1 MCRQIRQFSA
11 IFMVLARNTGSNDL
25 TGLRKSPIT
34 IQSVEW
40 CKTMIM
46 KQAIFLLALLA
57 ASAQAEI
64 YKSVNENGEVIFSD
78 VPSKGAERMQVPEIP
93 TYTPVPIPVATPG
106 PAMAETSASESYK
119 TLAISRPGDN
129 ETIRSNAGILNVAVS
144 LKPELQTGIG
154 HRVQFF
160 MDGEPYGKP
169 LARLSTS
176 FTNVD
181 RGTHSIAAA
190 VIDENG
196 DTLIKAAPVEFHL
209 LRASLLQ
216 PANPLHKPAN
226 GNSSGSSS
234 GTTGTGGSTGTA
246 APASS
251 GSGVLTRSNGM

>member
-1 MCRQIRQFSA
+1 
-11 IFMVLARNTGSNDL
+11 
-25 TGLRKSPIT
+25 
-34 IQSVEW
+34 
-40 CKTMIM
+40 MIM
-46 KQAIFLLALLA
+46 KQALFLLALLA

-78 VPSKGAERMQVPEIP
+78 VPSQGAERVRVPEIP
-93 TYTPVPIPVATPG
+93 TYTPVPIPVATPE
-106 PAMAETSASESYK
+106 PAAAETSAGESYK
-119 TLAISRPGDN
+119 TLAISRPGND

-160 MDGEPYGKP
+160 MDGQPYGKP

-181 RGTHSIAAA
+181 RGTHTVAAA

-196 DTLIKAAPVEFHL
+196 DVLIEAAPVEFHL

-216 PANPLHKPAN
+216 PANPLNKPAS
-226 GNSSGSSS
+226 GNSSGSGS
-234 GTTGTGGSTGTA
+234 GTTGTGGSTGSTGTA
-246 APASS
+246 APATS
-251 GSGVLTRSNGM
+251 GSSALTRSKGM